1 MSLQDFL
8 ASVHLKHI
16 VGLQELH
23 MAAREDPHSLDGY
36 RMRITAG
43 GSSRLTPVGVASPA
57 VHETWCRGEMWKQS
71 SQWVIFKRFKSSCEV
86 V

>member
-1 MSLQDFL
+1 
-8 ASVHLKHI
+8 
-16 VGLQELH
+16 
-23 MAAREDPHSLDGY
+23 MAHREDPHSLDGY

-57 VHETWCRGEMWKQS
+57 VHETWCRAEMWKQP